1 MEREFV
7 KLFLVPN
14 EFCNEFLNET
24 SSKEIYIYIYL
35 SKFRTEFY
43 RSKVKQRRFIIH
55 LRSEAREGS
64 FGTRRVGFSKC
75 GERKKEKEKR
85 KKRGARLNSG
95 RKRERKKGWKVYFA
109 FPERASLN

>member
-7 KLFLVPN
+7 KLFLTPN

-24 SSKEIYIYIYL
+24 SSKEIYIYI
-35 SKFRTEFY
+35 SKFRAEFY

-55 LRSEAREGS
+55 LRSEAREES

-75 GERKKEKEKR
+75 GGRKKEKEK
-85 KKRGARLNSG
+85 K
-95 RKRERKKGWKVYFA
+95 KKGKEE
-109 FPERASLN
+109 PG